1 MSMRK
6 FRSVSV
12 MLIAAMVGA
21 PAAPIAAGAPPA
33 IKMPSPVRCN
43 TNETDDYAQS
53 RPYPM
58 GGTVRSLPTPTVPP
72 PAPPPPLLSNA
83 PASEIVVTGAKRSQT
98 LQSSPVAVSA
108 VSNTT
113 LDRKAG
119 RTRKE
124 SARIAPMPSS
134 YPYPIPREDRERY
147 TGKDVASIKAV
158 TQEPVSTFSIDVDT
172 GSYAN
177 VRRFLTQGQQPPEAA
192 VRTEEMLNYFRYD
205 YPTPADRS
213 RPFSVTTDMAA
224 TPWNG
229 DSRLLRIG
237 IKGYDLPRSERPAT
251 NLVFLIDV
259 SGSMMDQDKLPLVKT
274 ALSMLADRLTA
285 RDKVSIVVYA
295 GAAGIVLDPTNNA
308 NSVKAALDC
317 LQAGGSTAGGQGME
331 LAYATARA
339 NYIKGGVN
347 RVIMATDG
355 DFNVGISSN
364 EGIEGIVKKNRESG
378 ITLTT
383 LGFGQGN
390 YNEAMM
396 EKVADIGNGNYAYID
411 TALEAQKVL
420 DEEMAATLF
429 TIAKDVKIQ
438 IEFNPALVREYR
450 LIGYENRALNEEDF
464 NNDKVDAGDIGAG
477 HQVTALYEIVPAGGK
492 GWLPD
497 RRYEAN
503 RSVARPSGPT
513 GELAW
518 LKLRYKL
525 PDGDTSRLIEQPVAA
540 GLMQTARA
548 PSGDMAFAC
557 AVAAFGQK
565 LRGDKY
571 LGGFSYA
578 DIRRL
583 AGDQRGY
590 LREEF
595 MKLTTLA
602 DARTPRVSEGG

>member
-1 MSMRK
+1 M
-6 FRSVSV
+6 FRNPRISKPLAALV
-12 MLIAAMVGA
+12 MAALVAGPATPLTARTPPPKVIQPSDGPVRCHPGDGPQYQRQRGMVGA
-21 PAAPIAAGAPPA
+21 VGKSMPAPNIA
-33 IKMPSPVRCN
+33 M
-43 TNETDDYAQS
+43 
-53 RPYPM
+53 
-58 GGTVRSLPTPTVPP
+58 
-72 PAPPPPLLSNA
+72 APPPPPPPPPPPKVSA
-83 PASEIVVTGAKRSQT
+83 PAQEVAVTAQRRTEAFQN
-98 LQSSPVAVSA
+98 SPVA
-108 VSNTT
+108 TT
-113 LDRKAG
+113 SVADQKAG
-119 RTRKE
+119 RGIV
-124 SARIAPMPSS
+124 APYPMP
-134 YPYPIPREDRERY
+134 YPQPQDRERY
-147 TGKDVASIKAV
+147 TGKEVASIKAV
-158 TQEPVSTFSIDVDT
+158 AQEPVSTFSIDVDT

-177 VRRFLTQGQQPPEAA
+177 VRRFLTQGQTPPEAA

-205 YPTPADRS
+205 YQTPTDRA
-213 RPFSVTTDMAA
+213 RPFSVTTDMAT
-224 TPWNG
+224 TPWNP

-237 IKGYDLPRSERPAT
+237 IKGYDIPRSQRPAT
-251 NLVFLIDV
+251 NLVFLVDV
-259 SGSMMDQDKLPLVKT
+259 SGSMWSQDKLPLVKT
-274 ALSMLADRLTA
+274 ALSMLADRLSP

-295 GAAGIVLDPTNNA
+295 GAAGIVLEPTNNA
-308 NSVKAALDC
+308 DYIKAALDC

-339 NYIKGGVN
+339 NFIKGGVN

-364 EGIEGIVKKNRESG
+364 EGIEAIVKKNRESG

-411 TALEAQKVL
+411 SALEAQKVL

-438 IEFNPALVREYR
+438 IEFNPALVKEYR
-450 LIGYENRALNEEDF
+450 LIGYENRALAEEDF
-464 NNDKVDAGDIGAG
+464 DNDKVDAGDIGAG
-477 HQVTALYEIVPAGGK
+477 HQVTALYEIVPANAK
-492 GWLPD
+492 GWLP
-497 RRYEAN
+497 
-503 RSVARPSGPT
+503 ARHFEGNQPPAAKPLPSGD
-513 GELAW
+513 LAW

-525 PDGDTSRLIEQPVAA
+525 PDGDSSMLIERPVSANLVA
-540 GLMQTARA
+540 SARA
-548 PSGDMAFAC
+548 PQGDMAFAC

-578 DIRRL
+578 DIRTL

-595 MKLTTLA
+595 LKLTSLA
-602 DARTPRVSEGG
+602 ASRQVASASQD